1 MIIFFQE
8 LILQLFL
15 WLLRLI
21 DGTME
26 LFSAISGVTKV
37 NYQGQEVN
45 LLEFI
50 LGDST
55 VGTIFWCIFILAIGL
70 TCIFTIVSLVKN
82 MLSGARSVSGIV
94 GKFGLSLLGTMAML
108 AVVVLGI
115 LISGALLQLVAEI
128 FQIGTTEKLS
138 NALFN
143 ACVEDW
149 LNGYSVTE
157 IDVADLS
164 VREIFGDYNTV
175 MFGIW
180 PTGWKCN
187 GMVDPNTFLYLP
199 AMIASIALG
208 IALLLAIVNL
218 AKRVYE
224 LAILYLIMPVSLSTL
239 SLDDG
244 ARFKVWRETF
254 ITKIVLAYGAVFS
267 VNVFALIL
275 PLITQMQIPGIGG
288 FGNAMFLI
296 IMIVGG
302 AMVIPGGQALFAR
315 LFGSGE
321 DMHPGGG
328 FLHSAFYGGRIAGM
342 LTLGMAAKIIGGG
355 LRVGG
360 KMIASGRNRKHLSDG
375 SDDSDRYSDEKT
387 QSGETTAENG
397 GEK

>member
-180 PTGWKCN
+180 PKGWKCN

-224 LAILYLIMPVSLSTL
+224 LVILYLVMPVSLSTL

-275 PLITQMQIPGIGG
+275 PLITQMRIPGISG

-315 LFGSGE
+315 LFGSGD

-342 LTLGMAAKIIGGG
+342 LTVGAAAKIIGGG

-360 KMIASGRNRKHLSDG
+360 KIISSGRNRKHLSDG
-375 SDDSDRYSDEKT
+375 SDDSDRYSDEKP

>member
-108 AVVVLGI
+108 AVVVLGV

-180 PTGWKCN
+180 PTDWKCN